1 MILSDETGLPEVP
14 EGHYWEV
21 VEVNWPLPGTLR
33 MELHVEKEVT
43 KTKTVFDE
51 LPKKWYQ
58 FSPDVK
64 ERTVEYTVPVS
75 ECVDWEALVDEHVHF
90 FNNEST
96 EPVGPGWEPE
106 RNHVQ
111 PTMFWGGPHPV
122 PMYTTSEVNVS
133 ADSIYLKYYRRHPS
147 TPESVRAAAERIFR
161 RVEKKLEKET
171 ALLQEKEVR
180 ANLIGKYPPKTLKG

>member
-14 EGHYWEV
+14 EDHYWEV

-33 MELHVEKEVT
+33 VELHVEKEVT

-64 ERTVEYTVPVS
+64 ERTVEYTVPGS
-75 ECVDWEALVDEHVHF
+75 ECVDWEALVDVQVHYF
-90 FNNEST
+90 DKKST
-96 EPVGPGWEPE
+96 KPVGPGWEPE
-106 RNHVQ
+106 RKPVQ
-111 PTMFWGGPHPV
+111 TMHWNGPQH
-122 PMYTTSEVNVS
+122 MYTTLVTNVT
-133 ADSIYLKYYRRHPS
+133 ADSTYLKYYRRHPS
-147 TPESVRAAAERIFR
+147 TPESVRATAERIFR

-171 ALLQEKEVR
+171 ALLREKEDR